1 MLQEQVPASAHG
13 LEHANRRRLPSD
25 IEDSLL
31 LEGNDR

>member
-1 MLQEQVPASAHG
+1 MLQEQVPAGAHG

-31 LEGNDR
+31 PKSDDR